1 MDTID
6 RPIALTRF
14 RGSLAAASL
23 GLVVL
28 GVGLLIVSFTDAA
41 WLRFPIQMPGSR
53 PTTAQLTFA
62 DIHNPRARLPLHPA
76 LMTAYFSWLAWA
88 LLAVAVL
95 AALLGYGPLRRVL
108 VVRVA
113 ALVTALF
120 GLAVTMKVISELQL
134 TSRTGWRQFAHVSST
149 GVWFAVSGFA
159 LVSLGALVALGRRDN
174 PLNQANT

>member
-1 MDTID
+1 
-6 RPIALTRF
+6 
-14 RGSLAAASL
+14 
-23 GLVVL
+23 
-28 GVGLLIVSFTDAA
+28 
-41 WLRFPIQMPGSR
+41 
-53 PTTAQLTFA
+53 
-62 DIHNPRARLPLHPA
+62 
-76 LMTAYFSWLAWA
+76 MTAYFSWLAWA

-134 TSRTGWRQFAHVSST
+134 TSRTGWRRFAHVSST